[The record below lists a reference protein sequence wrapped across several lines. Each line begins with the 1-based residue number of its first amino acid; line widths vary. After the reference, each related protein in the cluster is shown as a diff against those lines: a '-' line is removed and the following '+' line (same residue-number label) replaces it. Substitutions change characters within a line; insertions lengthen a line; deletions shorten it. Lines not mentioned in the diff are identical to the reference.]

1 MIINSNNGWDQ
12 LEEVIVG
19 RAEHARTPNVDS
31 SMRNF
36 MYANKDYEELYE
48 LSKQHK
54 KETIDQAIE
63 DLDVLSDVLT
73 DCGVNVHRPKIHSHW
88 KTIKTPYWET
98 TGWYNYCPRDLILI
112 LNNTFIETPSSMR
125 SRMFETYSY
134 RDIMYEAFHD
144 GANIISAP
152 KPMLLDDDFDFS
164 DLSVPTLMNK
174 EILFDAANI
183 VRMGK
188 DILFQISNSG
198 NKLGADW
205 LQRTF
210 PEYRV
215 HTTEKSYS
223 GAHIDSTI
231 VPLRPGLVLLNADIT
246 SKDSYPEIFKSW
258 DKIFF
263 NDWVSIDYDG
273 LAVCENAIALNLL
286 SIREDLVIV
295 DEDQLPL
302 IKILESHGIECIGLK
317 LRPTRTLGG
326 GFHCVTLDLKRE
338 GDLENYFD

>member
-19 RAEHARTPNVDS
+19 SADYARTPNVDS

-36 MYANKDYEELYE
+36 MYANKSYDELYE
-48 LSKQHK
+48 LPKQHTRK
-54 KETIDQAIE
+54 TINDANE
-63 DLDVLSDVLT
+63 DLDLLAKTLEDN
-73 DCGVNVHRPKIHSHW
+73 NVKVYRPKKHPHF
-88 KTIKTPYWET
+88 KTIKTPFWET

-112 LNNTFIETPSSMR
+112 LNDTIIETPSSMR

-134 RDIMYEAFHD
+134 RQILYDAFFD
-144 GANIISAP
+144 GAKFISAP
-152 KPMLLDDDFDFS
+152 KPMLLDDNFDFS

-198 NKLGADW
+198 NMLGAEW
-205 LQRTF
+205 LRRTF
-210 PEYRV
+210 PEYRI

-231 VPLRPGLVLLNADIT
+231 VPLRPGLVLLNSNRT
-246 SKDSYPEIFKSW
+246 NKNSYPEIFKNW

-263 NDWVSIDYDG
+263 NDFVHIDYEG
-273 LAVCENAIALNLL
+273 TAVCENAIALNLL

-295 DEDQLPL
+295 DDSQLPL
-302 IKILESHGIECIGLK
+302 IKVLEKNGIDCIKLK
-317 LRPTRTLGG
+317 LRSTRTLGG
-326 GFHCVTLDLKRE
+326 GFHCVTLDLKRK
-338 GDLENYFD
+338 GNLESYFD

>member
-19 RAEHARTPNVDS
+19 RADNARTPNVDA

-36 MYANKDYEELYE
+36 MYANKEYEELYE
-48 LSKQHK
+48 LPGQHK
-54 KETIDQAIE
+54 KETIDQGNE
-63 DLDVLSDVLT
+63 DLDILSDVLE
-73 DCGVNVHRPKIHSHW
+73 DCGIKVHRPYPDTHW
-88 KTIKTPYWET
+88 KTIQTPYWKT
-98 TGWYNYCPRDLILI
+98 TGWYNYCPRDLILV
-112 LNNTFIETPSSMR
+112 LNDTLIETPSSMR

-144 GANIISAP
+144 GAKLISAP
-152 KPMLLDDDFDFS
+152 KPMLTDDNYDFS

-188 DILFQISNSG
+188 DILYQISNSG
-198 NKLGADW
+198 NKLGAEW

-231 VPLRPGLVLLNADIT
+231 TPLRPGLVLLNADRC
-246 SKDSYPEIFKSW
+246 SKDSYPQIFKSW

-273 LAVCENAIALNLL
+273 IAVCENAIALNIL
-286 SIREDLVIV
+286 SINEKLAIV
-295 DEDQLPL
+295 DEDQKPL
-302 IKILESHGIECIGLK
+302 MKVLYSHGIESIPLK

-338 GDLENYFD
+338 GTLENYFD